1 MGLFNS
7 LTKFFR
13 KDTQVGTTAT
23 TSSEEIG
30 ISTTTSMPSEEVSI
44 TSSGAVEETPVM
56 PTADEINIA
65 FEEAAQADRLA
76 MERDFLELKP
86 DPPVRK
92 KRTAPKK
99 PNSKMP
105 RKSNTRRKKD

>member
-7 LTKFFR
+7 LTKLFR
-13 KDTQVGTTAT
+13 KDTQAGITTTTPSEEIEVST
-23 TSSEEIG
+23 TSS
-30 ISTTTSMPSEEVSI
+30 MPSAEVSI
-44 TSSGAVEETPVM
+44 TSSSAVEEAPVM

-86 DPPVRK
+86 DPPVQK
-92 KRTAPKK
+92 KRTASKK
-99 PNSKMP
+99 PNSKTP

>member
-13 KDTQVGTTAT
+13 KDTQVVTTAT

-30 ISTTTSMPSEEVSI
+30 VSTTTSMPPAEVSI
-44 TSSGAVEETPVM
+44 TSSSDVEEASIM

-76 MERDFLELKP
+76 IERDFLELKP

-92 KRTAPKK
+92 KRTASKK

-105 RKSNTRRKKD
+105 RKSTSKRKKS